1 MQLLSIN
8 VGLPKEVSYQGKSVV
23 TGIFKDPVEGPIKV
37 GKLNLEGDGQA
48 DLTVHGGE
56 DKAVYVYPT
65 EHYKFWRDT
74 YPQKEFSFGVFG
86 ENLSATGLVETEVS
100 IGDQYRIGSAEFM
113 VTSPRMPC
121 YKLGIKMEDPSFIK
135 AFLKANYSG
144 FYLRVLK
151 EGVIEAGQN
160 IEKVSED
167 GHQLTVA
174 EVAGLYALDRD
185 NLALLEKAVAAPN
198 LPNDWKTHYKK
209 RLTQLT

>member
-1 MQLLSIN
+1 M
-8 VGLPKEVSYQGKSVV
+8 
-23 TGIFKDPVEGPIKV
+23 D
-37 GKLNLEGDGQA
+37 GDGQA

-65 EHYKFWRDT
+65 EHYKFWKDT
-74 YPQKEFSFGVFG
+74 YPQKEFTFGVFG
-86 ENLSATGLVETEVS
+86 ENLSTTGLLETEVA

-135 AFLKANYSG
+135 AFLKANHSG

-151 EGVIEAGQN
+151 EGVIEALQD
-160 IEKVSED
+160 IEKIKGD
-167 GHQLTVA
+167 GHGLTVA
-174 EVAGLYALDRD
+174 EVAKLYALDRE

-198 LPNDWKTHYKK
+198 LPDDWKTYYQK
-209 RLTQLT
+209 RLIQLT